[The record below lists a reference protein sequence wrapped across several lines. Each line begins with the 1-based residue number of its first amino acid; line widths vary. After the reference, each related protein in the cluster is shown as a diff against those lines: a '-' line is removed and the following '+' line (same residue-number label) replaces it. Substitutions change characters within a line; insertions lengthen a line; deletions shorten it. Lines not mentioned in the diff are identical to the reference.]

1 MSTERATYLNL
12 EEIALVELV
21 GDVFGGYL
29 LQFVRHEFKWTVLN
43 VLLRLEYRR
52 VDKSILY

>member
-12 EEIALVELV
+12 EEIALIKLV

-29 LQFVRHEFKWTVLN
+29 LQFVRHEFERTVLN
-43 VLLRLEYRR
+43 VLLRFEYRR